1 MREERDVRGG
11 TTWATSSEPAGG
23 RDPMASGS
31 QVRPRPALM
40 GLGGGRNTKLGYA
53 AAIAAACISGVSIYV
68 NALTVKMFSDAVL
81 YTAIKNSMVG
91 LVLLVPLAFW
101 PAQRA
106 VYRRL
111 DRRTALWLV
120 AIALTGGSI
129 PFALNFTGLR
139 LTTAATGAV
148 LNHLQFVFVAL
159 FAAAFLRERIRPVM
173 WVAFAVLLLG
183 LLLGINLHAL
193 DWNGGALLILI
204 SSVFYAA
211 DFVIGKYLLRGL
223 PTLAVMTA
231 RMSLGSLLLFIYVA
245 AVGHLGGI
253 LHVTA
258 TQWKLAMLT
267 GFLLLL
273 FTVTTFTAIRHASV
287 STVLAIG
294 AASPIITTLLQVG
307 VAHRLAI
314 NPIDLAGLVLIVAA
328 AVAVL
333 VFGVRQDAATRRL
346 EVQS

>member
-1 MREERDVRGG
+1 MTAESDRPGG
-11 TTWATSSEPAGG
+11 AGG
-23 RDPMASGS
+23 AMSPEVRAAPESG
-31 QVRPRPALM
+31 VAVRTRPRPMFGA
-40 GLGGGRNTKLGYA
+40 GGTRNTKLGYLAATA
-53 AAIAAACISGVSIYV
+53 AAVVSGVSIYV
-68 NALTVKMFSDAVL
+68 NAVTVRMFPDAVL
-81 YTAIKNSMVG
+81 YTAVKNGMVG

-101 PAQRA
+101 PVQRVA
-106 VYRRL
+106 YRRL
-111 DRRTALWLV
+111 DRRTTLWLI

-148 LNHLQFVFVAL
+148 LNHLQFVFVAI
-159 FAAAFLRERIRPVM
+159 FAAIFLRERIRPVL

-183 LLLGINLHAL
+183 TLLGTNLHAL
-193 DWNGGALLILI
+193 NWNGGALLILI
-204 SSVFYAA
+204 SSVFFAA

-223 PTLAVMTA
+223 PTLIVMTA

-253 LHVTA
+253 LHLA
-258 TQWKLAMLT
+258 ALQWKLAMLT

-307 VAHRLAI
+307 MERRLAVT
-314 NPIDLAGLVLIVAA
+314 PIDLAGLVLIVAA
-328 AVAVL
+328 AVTVL
-333 VFGVRQDAATRRL
+333 VFGVRQDAAWQRMQ
-346 EVQS
+346 VQS

>member
-1 MREERDVRGG
+1 MTVERMGRERTAGAVPLFGTGG
-11 TTWATSSEPAGG
+11 
-23 RDPMASGS
+23 
-31 QVRPRPALM
+31 V
-40 GLGGGRNTKLGYA
+40 RNTTLGYLAATA
-53 AAIAAACISGVSIYV
+53 AAIISGVSIYV
-68 NALTVKMFSDAVL
+68 NAVTVRMFPDAVL
-81 YTAIKNSMVG
+81 YTAIKNGMVG

-111 DRRTALWLV
+111 DRRTTLWLI
-120 AIALTGGSI
+120 AIAVTGGSI

-139 LTTAATGAV
+139 MTTAATGAV
-148 LNHLQFVFVAL
+148 LNHLQFVFVAI
-159 FAAAFLRERIRPVM
+159 FAATFLRERIRPVM

-183 LLLGINLHAL
+183 TLLGTNLHAL
-193 DWNGGALLILI
+193 NWNGGALLILI
-204 SSVFYAA
+204 SSVFFAA

-223 PTLAVMTA
+223 PTLIVMTA

-245 AVGHLGGI
+245 ATGHLGGI
-253 LHVTA
+253 LELAA

-307 VAHRLAI
+307 LEHRLAVA
-314 NPIDLAGLVLIVAA
+314 PIDLAGLGLIVAA

-333 VFGVRQDAATRRL
+333 VAGVRQDAAWQRL
-346 EVQS
+346 QAQS